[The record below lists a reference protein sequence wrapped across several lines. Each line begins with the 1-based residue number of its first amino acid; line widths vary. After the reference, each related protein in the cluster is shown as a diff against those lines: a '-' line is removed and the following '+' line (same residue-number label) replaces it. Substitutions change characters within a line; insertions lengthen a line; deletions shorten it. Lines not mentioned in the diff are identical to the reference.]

1 MKYIL
6 SVIIVTFLVF
16 GIIELGVQYFLNKFG
31 FTFFMLFSFVFIFVS
46 TIVILNKKIMKFSKF
61 ESTTGLILSVY
72 ILYSLIGVVFTP
84 ETSDALMKVT
94 KQIYWFVMFIMLIQI
109 LKLIDVKAER
119 NIYILSGLI
128 SFIVLSTMTYFN
140 FIENYS
146 LIDLLSSRWFSISVF
161 NDRNVF
167 ITTLLYSLLIFSLFL
182 LKDRNK
188 SKLYVITFF
197 ILLVFITLIG
207 ILTGSKRIIVLTFIV
222 LLLYFFIFKV
232 NRKLIMFLLVTS
244 LLIVTT
250 YTDFNNYTSESSS
263 IGRSLSLSMNNDLS
277 SNNARFE
284 RFELSIN
291 VMNEFSILDTLIGR
305 GTSYYKSYLVDYPHN
320 FIISAYIEGGLI
332 KVFILFV
339 LIFSIFFW
347 TYKLK
352 KHLDRNEI
360 FFILSYLCR

>member
-128 SFIVLSTMTYFN
+128 SFIVLSTMTY
-140 FIENYS
+140 
-146 LIDLLSSRWFSISVF
+146 LIL
-161 NDRNVF
+161 
-167 ITTLLYSLLIFSLFL
+167 
-182 LKDRNK
+182 
-188 SKLYVITFF
+188 
-197 ILLVFITLIG
+197 
-207 ILTGSKRIIVLTFIV
+207 
-222 LLLYFFIFKV
+222 
-232 NRKLIMFLLVTS
+232 
-244 LLIVTT
+244 
-250 YTDFNNYTSESSS
+250 
-263 IGRSLSLSMNNDLS
+263 
-277 SNNARFE
+277 
-284 RFELSIN
+284 
-291 VMNEFSILDTLIGR
+291 
-305 GTSYYKSYLVDYPHN
+305 
-320 FIISAYIEGGLI
+320 
-332 KVFILFV
+332 
-339 LIFSIFFW
+339 
-347 TYKLK
+347 
-352 KHLDRNEI
+352 
-360 FFILSYLCR
+360 